1 MYVATSCFLVVIVCM
16 YLAHIHVRIPH
27 IKRPVPMY
35 IEGGELKHLSVS
47 AYFVQCFISVCYALL
62 MSLTAP

>member
-16 YLAHIHVRIPH
+16 YLAHIRMPH
-27 IKRPVPMY
+27 IKRLVPMY

-47 AYFVQCFISVCYALL
+47 AYFVQCFHKRVVMHC
-62 MSLTAP
+62 